1 MEITKVA
8 LKRAP
13 PGIEALEQ
21 ESEESAGCSPTRAG
35 RRHLHHRET
44 AFRGRS
50 GVAGVSSW
58 ALRNADTN
66 TPLTVTPPQA
76 TIVHMIEL
84 GAIRRYTATDESAA
98 MDVWSRASRIAHPFI
113 CGEGEGERA
122 RKMREVYLVHAEN
135 WVAASNGRVVALLGL
150 LDAEIGGL
158 FVAPEAQGKGVG
170 RQLVAHAAALR
181 GPLTL
186 DVYEKNVEARHFYAR
201 MDFVEE
207 SRRVDDDYDEVMLK
221 LVRPAPKN
229 QD

>member
-1 MEITKVA
+1 
-8 LKRAP
+8 
-13 PGIEALEQ
+13 
-21 ESEESAGCSPTRAG
+21 
-35 RRHLHHRET
+35 
-44 AFRGRS
+44 
-50 GVAGVSSW
+50 
-58 ALRNADTN
+58 
-66 TPLTVTPPQA
+66 
-76 TIVHMIEL
+76 MIEL
-84 GAIRRYTATDESAA
+84 AAIRRYIATDESAA

-135 WVAASNGRVVALLGL
+135 WVAAGAAPNGPVVALLGL

-207 SRRVDDDYDEVMLK
+207 SRRVDDEYDEVILK
-221 LVRPAPKN
+221 LARPAPKD
-229 QD
+229 QA